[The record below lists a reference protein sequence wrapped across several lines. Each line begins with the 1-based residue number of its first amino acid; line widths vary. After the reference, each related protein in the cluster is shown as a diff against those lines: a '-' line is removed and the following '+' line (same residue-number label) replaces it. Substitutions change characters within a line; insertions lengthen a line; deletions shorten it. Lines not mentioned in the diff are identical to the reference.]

1 MAEDEQAMTVRLPKP
16 LYEQLRRAAYEAHK
30 PMSQIVIA
38 AVNAALKGEQS

>member
-30 PMSQIVIA
+30 PMSQIVITA
-38 AVNAALKGEQS
+38 INAALKGEQS